1 MTTAGTN
8 ITKANIVQSFKD
20 MRDTYNTG
28 IVWHATNSPFTPAQ
42 PNTYNGVV
50 NETINPAGGPSAGY
64 PFASGTGLIENNI
77 PDSVVTASTIVTEF
91 RNMSAALSRI
101 RKARLIKYYSTTF
114 PADARAESRV
124 DFDQT
129 NVTSMDAKYAT
140 SMDSVGVANVSS
152 GQLISGSNI
161 NQFVTNLSTAINN
174 ARNNT
179 LTFKEYYCHSSC
191 HSSCHGSI

>member
-8 ITKANIVQSFKD
+8 ITKANIVSSFKT

-28 IVWHATNSPFTPAQ
+28 IVWHSGSHPFTPSQ
-42 PNTYNGVV
+42 ENTYADVV
-50 NETINPAGGPSAGY
+50 NDRTNP
-64 PFASGTGLIENNI
+64 ASGTSSGYALGSIEDNI
-77 PDSVVTASTIVTEF
+77 TDANVTASTIVTQF
-91 RNMSAALSRI
+91 RNYASALSRI

-114 PADARAESRV
+114 PANVRAESRV

-174 ARNNT
+174 ARENT

>member
-28 IVWHATNSPFTPAQ
+28 IVWHSTNSPFTPTQ
-42 PNTYNGVV
+42 ENTYNSVV
-50 NETINPAGGPSAGY
+50 NDRDNP
-64 PFASGTGLIENNI
+64 ASGTSSGYALGDIETNI
-77 PDSVVTASTIVTEF
+77 SDANVTASTIVNQF
-91 RNMSAALSRI
+91 KGYASALSRI

-114 PADARAESRV
+114 PADARAESRI
-124 DFDQT
+124 DYDQT
-129 NVTSMDAKYAT
+129 EVASLAEKYAT
-140 SMDSVGVANVSS
+140 SMNDIGVSSVSS
-152 GQLISGSNI
+152 GESISASNLD
-161 NQFVTNLSTAINN
+161 QFVTNLSNAINE

>member
-8 ITKANIVQSFKD
+8 ITKANIVSSFKT
-20 MRDTYNTG
+20 MRDSYNTG
-28 IVWHATNSPFTPAQ
+28 IVWHSSTSPFTPSQ
-42 PNTYNGVV
+42 ENTYNGVV
-50 NETINPAGGPSAGY
+50 NDRDNP
-64 PFASGTGLIENNI
+64 ASGTSSGYALGDLENNI
-77 PDSVVTASTIVTEF
+77 SDANVTASTIVNEF
-91 RNMSAALSRI
+91 RGYASALSRI

-124 DFDQT
+124 DYDQT
-129 NVTSMDAKYAT
+129 EVASLAEKYAT
-140 SMDSVGVANVSS
+140 SMNDVGVANVSS
-152 GQLISGSNI
+152 AQLISGANI
-161 NQFVTNLSTAINN
+161 NQFVTNLSDAINA